1 MKYHNIIMQHLK
13 GHLSVGVRG
22 MCLCENT
29 LILNFNKNY
38 KMLSVT
44 YTQVS
49 NLVFIIP
56 GTNKNSVTIK
66 K

>member
-1 MKYHNIIMQHLK
+1 MQHLK

-22 MCLCENT
+22 MCLRENT

-44 YTQVS
+44 YTLIS
-49 NLVFIIP
+49 I
-56 GTNKNSVTIK
+56 TSVKFSVLSYQEPIRTLLQ
-66 K
+66 